1 MARSL
6 PRPLLLA
13 AACLAFAVVVLG
25 AYVRLSDAGLGCP
38 DWPGCYGHATPW
50 HAQARIEA
58 VLAVDPDG
66 PVSHAKAWKEMAHRY
81 LAGGLGLFILTIAV
95 LAWRRLPPSRRVL
108 PSALLIL
115 VIFQALLGM
124 WTVTEQLRPV
134 VVASHLLGGMST
146 LALLVWLALRDRT
159 GTGLRPT
166 MAHGPM
172 PTGLA
177 RGLLVLVALQI
188 ALGGWVSA
196 NYAALACPDL
206 PTCQGAWWPATDF
219 AGAFGLRHALGGLS
233 VEALTTIH
241 LAHRIGALL
250 VLSGGLLLAY
260 RLLRAP
266 GGLHAGVWLLAV
278 VLAQCLLGIG
288 NVVLSL
294 PLPVAVAHN
303 AGAAALLLVL
313 VWVNVGLA
321 RRRE

>member
-1 MARSL
+1 MTRFL

-38 DWPGCYGHATPW
+38 DWPGCYGHVTPW
-50 HAQARIEA
+50 HAQERIEA
-58 VLAVDPDG
+58 ALAVHPDG
-66 PVSHAKAWKEMAHRY
+66 PVSHAKAWKEMVHRY
-81 LAGGLGLFILTIAV
+81 LAGSLGLFILAIAV
-95 LAWRRLPPSRRVL
+95 QSWRIHPPDRRWL
-108 PSALLIL
+108 PSALLVL

-124 WTVTEQLRPV
+124 WTVTEQLRPM

-146 LALLVWLALRDRT
+146 LALLGWLAMRDREGSGRRLADAT
-159 GTGLRPT
+159 GDIPV
-166 MAHGPM
+166 
-172 PTGLA
+172 GLA
-177 RGLLVLVALQI
+177 RGLLVLVAIQI

-219 AGAFGLRHALGGLS
+219 AATFGLGHALGGLS

-241 LAHRIGALL
+241 LAHRLGAVL
-250 VLSGGLLLAY
+250 VLSGGLLLGY

-266 GGLHAGVWLLAV
+266 EGAKRGVLLLAA

-288 NVVLSL
+288 NVALSL

-313 VWVNVGLA
+313 VWINVRLPG
-321 RRRE
+321 